1 MPLVPGGSWWFLIA
15 QTRGVLLVNYLVYG
29 LGGKTWH
36 DIFWDGHPS
45 HGYVKWLTALKCIVY
60 QQH

>member
-36 DIFWDGHPS
+36 DIFWDGHP
-45 HGYVKWLTALKCIVY
+45 
-60 QQH
+60 